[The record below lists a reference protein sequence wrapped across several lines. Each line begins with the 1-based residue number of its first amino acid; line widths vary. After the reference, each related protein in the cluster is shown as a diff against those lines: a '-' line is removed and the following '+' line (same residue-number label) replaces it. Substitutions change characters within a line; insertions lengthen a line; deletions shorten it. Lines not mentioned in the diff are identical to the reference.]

1 MEHQIFSNEALQ
13 DRVVLITGA
22 SRGIGAAV
30 LEAFARAGAVVI
42 GTATSDSGAERITAK
57 IAEAGGR
64 GRGVVLNVCDAEAS
78 AALVAKIV
86 EEEGRIDV
94 LVNNAGITRDTLALR
109 MKDEQ
114 WDEVIETDLT
124 AAFRLARACIRPMMK
139 QRQIGRAHV

>member
-64 GRGVVLNVCDAEAS
+64 GRGVV
-78 AALVAKIV
+78 
-86 EEEGRIDV
+86 
-94 LVNNAGITRDTLALR
+94 
-109 MKDEQ
+109 
-114 WDEVIETDLT
+114 
-124 AAFRLARACIRPMMK
+124 
-139 QRQIGRAHV
+139 